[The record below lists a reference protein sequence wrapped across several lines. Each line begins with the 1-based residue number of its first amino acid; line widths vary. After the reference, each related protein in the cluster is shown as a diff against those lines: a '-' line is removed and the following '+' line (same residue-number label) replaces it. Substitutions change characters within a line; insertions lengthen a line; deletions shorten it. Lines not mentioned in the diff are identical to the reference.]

1 MDKVSI
7 SIPASPQYLQVVRL
21 IAAGLASRLTFTI
34 DEIEDLKIAVDEL
47 ASYLTGTQ
55 GREGTL
61 EIEFGVESDRIEI
74 KGTGKFAPGD
84 KIRTEL
90 TELSR
95 QILKSVADDA
105 VLELNDG
112 LPSFSLTKN
121 KHKQS

>member
-112 LPSFSLTKN
+112 VPSFSLTKN
-121 KHKQS
+121 KHKQP